1 MSMGTLGMVADSV
14 HGVLHGADREFD
26 AVSTDTR
33 SLSGGELF
41 VALRG
46 PNFDA
51 ADFIDQAERLG
62 AAGALVE
69 RRTECELAQVEVVDT
84 RLALG
89 DLARFWR
96 TRFVLP
102 VIGITGS
109 NGKTTVKEMC
119 AAIMRVHCGDGAA
132 VLATRGNLNN
142 DIGLPL
148 MVLELRDSH
157 RAAVLEMG
165 ASAAG
170 EIDYLAKIAAPHIGI
185 LTNAGPA
192 HLEGFGSIAGV
203 ARAKGELF
211 DALAD
216 DGIAII
222 NHDDAYYSSWR
233 ERCGSRRVISFGLHP
248 DADVRAEA
256 IRVAE
261 NGCMAFSL
269 CNGGDVFPVS
279 LPMPGQHNVPNALA
293 AAAAALAA
301 GVAVASIQAGL
312 LATRNVGGRLLSVT
326 SASGAQLFD
335 DSYNANPASLEAAIT
350 FLAAQPGETWLVLGD
365 MGELGPESE
374 QLHRDCGKVARDAGL
389 SRVLC
394 VGGLARAAAAAFGP
408 GGRSFDSREELVA
421 AVGSELKAGIT
432 VLVKGSRS
440 MGMEKVVAGL
450 AAAGGE
456 R

>member
-1 MSMGTLGMVADSV
+1 MGTLGMVADSV
-14 HGVLHGADREFD
+14 HGVLHGADREFE

-33 SLSGGELF
+33 ALSGGELF

-51 ADFIDQAERLG
+51 ADFISQAERLG

-69 RRTECELAQVEVVDT
+69 RRTECDLAQVEVDDT
-84 RLALG
+84 RQALG
-89 DLARFWR
+89 DLARSWR
-96 TRFVLP
+96 SGFVLP

-119 AAIMRVHCGDGAA
+119 ASIMRIHYGDAAA

-157 RAAVLEMG
+157 RAAVFEMG

-170 EIDYLAKIAAPHIGI
+170 EINYLAGIAAPHIGV

-192 HLEGFGSIAGV
+192 HLEGFGSIDGV
-203 ARAKGELF
+203 AQAKGELF

-222 NHDDAYYSSWR
+222 NHDDVYYSSWR
-233 ERCGSRRVISFGLHP
+233 ERCTGRRVISFGLHP
-248 DADVRAEA
+248 DADVRAKG
-256 IRVAE
+256 IRAADD
-261 NGCMAFSL
+261 GCMAFEL
-269 CNGGDVFPVS
+269 CVGGDVVS
-279 LPMPGQHNVPNALA
+279 VHLPMPGEHNIRNALA

-301 GVAVASIQAGL
+301 GVSVVSIQAGL
-312 LATRNVGGRLLSVT
+312 SAARNVGGRLLSVS

-335 DSYNANPASLEAAIT
+335 DSYNANPASLKAAIA
-350 FLAAQPGETWLVLGD
+350 FLATQPGETWLILGD

-374 QLHRDCGKVARDAGL
+374 QLHRDCGLAARKAGL
-389 SRVLC
+389 SRLLC
-394 VGGLARAAAAAFGP
+394 VGDLAGAAATAFGS
-408 GGRSFDSREELVA
+408 GGRSFGSREELVSA
-421 AVGSELKAGIT
+421 ISNELAAGIT

>member
-1 MSMGTLGMVADSV
+1 
-14 HGVLHGADREFD
+14 
-26 AVSTDTR
+26 
-33 SLSGGELF
+33 
-41 VALRG
+41 
-46 PNFDA
+46 
-51 ADFIDQAERLG
+51 
-62 AAGALVE
+62 
-69 RRTECELAQVEVVDT
+69 
-84 RLALG
+84 
-89 DLARFWR
+89 
-96 TRFVLP
+96 
-102 VIGITGS
+102 
-109 NGKTTVKEMC
+109 
-119 AAIMRVHCGDGAA
+119 
-132 VLATRGNLNN
+132 LNN

-374 QLHRDCGKVARDAGL
+374 QLHRDCGNVARDAGL

>member
-1 MSMGTLGMVADSV
+1 MGTLGMVAESV
-14 HGVLHGADREFD
+14 HGVLHGPDREFD

-33 SLSGGELF
+33 ALNGGELF

-51 ADFIDQAERLG
+51 ADFIAQAERLG

-69 RRTECELAQVEVVDT
+69 RRTECALAQVQVVDT

-96 TRFVLP
+96 SRFVLP

-119 AAIMRVHCGDGAA
+119 AAIMRAHCGDDAA

-216 DGIAII
+216 DGIAIV
-222 NHDDAYYSSWR
+222 NHDDVHYSAWR
-233 ERCGSRRVISFGLHP
+233 ERCGHRRVISFGLHP
-248 DADVRAEA
+248 DTDVRAEA
-256 IRVAE
+256 IRV
-261 NGCMAFSL
+261 
-269 CNGGDVFPVS
+269 
-279 LPMPGQHNVPNALA
+279 
-293 AAAAALAA
+293 
-301 GVAVASIQAGL
+301 I
-312 LATRNVGGRLLSVT
+312 
-326 SASGAQLFD
+326 
-335 DSYNANPASLEAAIT
+335 
-350 FLAAQPGETWLVLGD
+350 
-365 MGELGPESE
+365 
-374 QLHRDCGKVARDAGL
+374 
-389 SRVLC
+389 
-394 VGGLARAAAAAFGP
+394 
-408 GGRSFDSREELVA
+408 
-421 AVGSELKAGIT
+421 
-432 VLVKGSRS
+432 
-440 MGMEKVVAGL
+440 
-450 AAAGGE
+450 
-456 R
+456 